1 MKFTLWSVWHI
12 LYILSPF
19 VLFSVIYLCTRKASE
34 KTKRIVGIVMGALSL
49 VVIIARNVDI
59 YVREGM
65 GVEVIPF
72 QVCHIGSIIVG
83 LALIFKKKWLLL
95 TAFCFNMMPGFL
107 SIVFADSLVNY
118 ATLWAIR
125 PQAYIWGH
133 LLIVVGALYGI
144 FVYKSDFNR
153 KDLIYSLGFVV
164 IMLVVAVFSNNAFR
178 LWFGWTPNYFY
189 IYHYDGTPLA
199 FLYNA
204 TPTSVYGWFSINWLY
219 TLTLIAVFGLV
230 YAGLYFLAKA
240 INIKNKKREA

>member
-19 VLFSVIYLCTRKASE
+19 VLFSVIYFCTRKASE

-125 PQAYIWGH
+125 RKRISGDICLSWS
-133 LLIVVGALYGI
+133 ALCT
-144 FVYKSDFNR
+144 
-153 KDLIYSLGFVV
+153 GFSF
-164 IMLVVAVFSNNAFR
+164 IKA
-178 LWFGWTPNYFY
+178 
-189 IYHYDGTPLA
+189 
-199 FLYNA
+199 
-204 TPTSVYGWFSINWLY
+204 
-219 TLTLIAVFGLV
+219 TLT
-230 YAGLYFLAKA
+230 AKTLF
-240 INIKNKKREA
+240 ILSVSW